1 MDEPV
6 GVGEPVGLTLIKSR
20 VVPFAMMVRIMLL
33 LESATYTTPA
43 VVSTATAAG
52 KLKLAD
58 VPTPLDDPLVV
69 LPASV
74 DTV

>member
-1 MDEPV
+1 M
-6 GVGEPVGLTLIKSR
+6 TLIILF
-20 VVPFAMMVRIMLL
+20 P
-33 LESATYTTPA
+33 ESATYRTPA